1 MKKTFSFFI
10 LCTGLF
16 CAACNMA
23 NSPATQTNDST
34 VLADTSVNL
43 ALVEKPTV
51 SAVPIDSL
59 SEGNILLPSRYRI
72 WESFESIEKQID
84 STWVALYKKDNQYHV
99 GRIPYHIEHEAED
112 PCSGL
117 PTETL
122 VASEYTLAFFKLNEI
137 KNGKV
142 DSVKLERL
150 VLNPTE
156 VSKFSFGGRNF
167 QIKASGR
174 QFDDRENN
182 GVAPYKLELYEGDQF
197 IRNLIVQDQYN
208 DTQTELKF
216 IGDLDH
222 DGQPDFIFSSPR
234 DYEEERLIFN
244 LSGSKIGYETNR
256 QFDC

>member
-1 MKKTFSFFI
+1 MTKTFSFFFLFI
-10 LCTGLF
+10 GLF
-16 CAACNMA
+16 YSGCNTA
-23 NSPATQTNDST
+23 NSPSTQTIDST
-34 VLADTSVNL
+34 ILADTSVNL
-43 ALVEKPTV
+43 TVAKNPTNSV
-51 SAVPIDSL
+51 VPIDSL
-59 SEGNILLPSRYRI
+59 TEGNILLPSRYRI
-72 WESFESIEKQID
+72 WESFESIEKLID
-84 STWVALYKKDNQYHV
+84 STWVALYKKDNQYQV

-122 VASEYTLAFFKLNEI
+122 VPSEYTLAFFKLNEI
-137 KNGKV
+137 KRGKV
-142 DSVKLERL
+142 DSVQLERI

-156 VSKFSFGGRNF
+156 VSKFSFQGRTF
-167 QIKASGR
+167 HIKASGR

-182 GVAPYKLELYEGDQF
+182 GVAPYKLQLFEGDQF

-208 DTQTELKF
+208 DTYTELKF
-216 IGDLDH
+216 IGDLDR

-244 LSGSKIGYETNR
+244 LSSSKISYETNR